1 MERLNNVALER
12 VEQTRQLLSQNPQAA
27 RRQQVLEGEW
37 VFGNGAPQFRAFITY
52 EGGQTVFEMDNPTFL
67 GGDGAL
73 PGPMHYCF
81 SGLAACYT
89 SIFALVAAERG
100 VPLKRL
106 HVRVEATVNFSRVF
120 GLGEAPVMEEVHV
133 HLELDSPASDAQL
146 HELEELA
153 RQRCP
158 VVWTLTHPVE
168 LRTSWSRCA
177 VAA

>member
-1 MERLNNVALER
+1 MSRLNNVALDR
-12 VEQTRQLLSQNPQAA
+12 VEQTRQAISHDPTTAW
-27 RRQQVLEGEW
+27 RKQVLEGEW
-37 VFGNGAPQFRAFITY
+37 VFGTGAPQFRAFITY

-100 VPLKRL
+100 IPLHRL
-106 HVRVEATVNFSRVF
+106 RVRVEATVNFLRVF
-120 GLGEAPVMEEVHV
+120 ELGEAPVMEDIHIQLQV
-133 HLELDSPASDAQL
+133 DSPASDAQL
-146 HELEELA
+146 YELEELA

-158 VVWTLTHPVE
+158 VVWTLTNPVA
-168 LRTSWSRCA
+168 LRTSWSRLPAA
-177 VAA
+177 V